1 MSTVTPPTPPTPSAP
16 PAASPTATAI
26 KAPPAVQN
34 MQPGQQI
41 QATQQPDVTS
51 QLPPKQVQVQTSM
64 GSMTLQTALQIPKGA
79 TLTMV
84 LQSLEPRPQFLI
96 TEINGKP
103 VPQAQ
108 QAAQT
113 AAQQPNFG
121 AAQTAKAAPSLPVQ
135 DGARL
140 TATLVRATTPPTS
153 TAAAQTAQPQ
163 AQPAGQVTPNAAPTP
178 TAQPASTPA
187 AGTTAQTTPQPTGA
201 TPTPQAATPTAQPT
215 PSAQP
220 SGGHATP
227 LPSGTKFQISV
238 VRVDPPQTAP
248 NTPAPQTSQGL
259 SQGATVSGIVTGTTP
274 KGQPIVQGPNATFA
288 LETTSK
294 IDVGSRVIV
303 RLETAPTPPA
313 VKAAQHM
320 SAAGMKETLVQ
331 SKSWGTLDEALKAIA
346 TIDPARYQQI
356 QQNIPQPGPK
366 LTNQLLFFMNA
377 LKGGDIK
384 SLMGDTTAR
393 ILDNERPGM
402 MNRLSTDFQAMA
414 RLVDEPQQNDWR
426 LALIPLMSDGAL
438 EQIKMYYRHRQR
450 QGAEHNE
457 DEGTRFVLDFDL
469 SNMGHIQIDGLMKT
483 DNQKLDLI
491 IRTDQP
497 LPAEMRADMGEI
509 FMAAEEYT
517 GIAGTLAFQAA
528 PGHFVDFTPPPKTPG
543 PGQTQGLFV

>member
-16 PAASPTATAI
+16 PAAQPTATAV

-34 MQPGQQI
+34 MQQGQQI

-51 QLPPKQVQVQTSM
+51 QLPPKQVQVQTPV
-64 GSMTLQTALQIPKGA
+64 GQMTLQTALQIPKHA

-108 QAAQT
+108 QAAQ
-113 AAQQPNFG
+113 AASQQPNV
-121 AAQTAKAAPSLPVQ
+121 AAQAAKPAPALPVLE
-135 DGARL
+135 GARIA
-140 TATLVRATTPPTS
+140 ATLVRATQPPNTPS
-153 TAAAQTAQPQ
+153 ALPQ
-163 AQPAGQVTPNAAPTP
+163 AQPTAQPMPTATP
-178 TAQPASTPA
+178 TSTPAAQPASSGGTPA
-187 AGTTAQTTPQPTGA
+187 PTPATTQPTA
-201 TPTPQAATPTAQPT
+201 TTPTPQAPT

-220 SGGHATP
+220 AQAAQPPVAQTP

-238 VRVDPPQTAP
+238 VRIDPPQTAP
-248 NTPAPQTSQGL
+248 NTPAQPSPQGL
-259 SQGATVSGIVTGTTP
+259 AQGATLSGIVTGTTP

-288 LETTSK
+288 LETTAK
-294 IDVGSRVIV
+294 VEVGSRVVV
-303 RLETAPTPPA
+303 RVETQPVPPA
-313 VKAAQHM
+313 VKAAEHL
-320 SAAGMKETLVQ
+320 SAAGAKETLVQ

-384 SLMGDTTAR
+384 SFMGDTTSR
-393 ILDNERPGM
+393 ILENERPAM
-402 MNRLSTDFQAMA
+402 MNRLTTDFQAMA

-426 LALIPLMSDGAL
+426 LALIPLMNDGAL
-438 EQIKMYYRHRQR
+438 EQIKMYYRHRHR
-450 QGAEHNE
+450 KGPEHNE

-469 SNMGHIQIDGLMKT
+469 SNMGHVQIDGLMKT
-483 DNQKLDLI
+483 DNQNLDLI
-491 IRTDQP
+491 IRTDIP
-497 LPAEMRADMGEI
+497 LPPEMRSDMGEI
-509 FMAAEEYT
+509 FTAAQEYT

-528 PGHFVDFTPPPKTPG
+528 PGHFVDFTPPEDAQ
-543 PGQTQGLFV
+543 GQTPGLFV